1 LNQLKWSRREGV
13 IYNILIGGGGEMPI
27 YHELGLIPHKR
38 HTQFRKKDGGLHSEE
53 LFGTEGFDGNASLL
67 YHIHPPTKVKRI
79 EIHSEYKVK
88 YQEDRSLR
96 HYHLRTLDAPKGG
109 DVIEGRIVLLHNKD
123 VSMGIARPVDSMD
136 YYFRNSIG
144 DEVYFIHEGKGIL
157 QTNFG
162 ALAFHEGDYI
172 IIPKG
177 TTYQMKFDTDDNRIL
192 VIESYSP
199 IETPKRYRNE
209 YGQFL
214 EHSPFCERDIRRPE
228 KPLTF
233 DESGEFEVRIK
244 HRGYFHSYYFDFHPF
259 DVVGWDGYLYPW
271 IFNIKDFEPKTGR
284 IHLPPPTHQTFQGRN
299 FVICSFVPRMYD
311 YHPESIPVPYNHS
324 NIDSDEVLYYV
335 DGDFMSRKGVE
346 KASFTLHPGGIPH
359 GPHPGNVEASLGKKE
374 TKELAVMLDT
384 FYPLY
389 VTEEAAQFED
399 KDYPYSW
406 YEN

>member
-1 LNQLKWSRREGV
+1 
-13 IYNILIGGGGEMPI
+13 
-27 YHELGLIPHKR
+27 
-38 HTQFRKKDGGLHSEE
+38 
-53 LFGTEGFDGNASLL
+53 
-67 YHIHPPTKVKRI
+67 
-79 EIHSEYKVK
+79 
-88 YQEDRSLR
+88 
-96 HYHLRTLDAPKGG
+96 
-109 DVIEGRIVLLHNKD
+109 VIEGRIVLLHNKD

-157 QTNFG
+157 HTNFG

-199 IETPKRYRNE
+199 ITTPKRYRNE

-233 DESGEFEVRIK
+233 DERGEFEVRIK
-244 HRGYFHSYYFDFHPF
+244 HRGYFHSYYFDFHPL

-311 YHPESIPVPYNHS
+311 YHPKSIPVPYNHS

-335 DGDFMSRKGVE
+335 EGNFMSRKDVE

-359 GPHPGNVEASLGKKE
+359 GPHPGAVEASLGKKE

-406 YEN
+406 FEN